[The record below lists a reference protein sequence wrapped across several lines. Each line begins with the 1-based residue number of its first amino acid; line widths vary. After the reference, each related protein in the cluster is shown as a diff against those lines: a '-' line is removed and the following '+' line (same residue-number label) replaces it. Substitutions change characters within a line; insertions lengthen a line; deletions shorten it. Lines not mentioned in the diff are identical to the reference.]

1 VIAWHPFIPNQI
13 GTITIKPEKQST
25 LNFEFD
31 GENVQRK
38 IYNDDWQG
46 YRFAPVYDS
55 KENFYGGAR
64 IDDPIE
70 ILQIYREQK
79 D

>member
-1 VIAWHPFIPNQI
+1 MIAWHPFIPNQI
-13 GTITIKPEKQST
+13 GTITIEPGRQST
-25 LNFEFD
+25 LSFEFD
-31 GENVQRK
+31 EANVKRK
-38 IYNDDWQG
+38 VYNDNWQG

-55 KENFYGGAR
+55 KVNFYGGAR

-70 ILQIYREQK
+70 VLQVYRELK